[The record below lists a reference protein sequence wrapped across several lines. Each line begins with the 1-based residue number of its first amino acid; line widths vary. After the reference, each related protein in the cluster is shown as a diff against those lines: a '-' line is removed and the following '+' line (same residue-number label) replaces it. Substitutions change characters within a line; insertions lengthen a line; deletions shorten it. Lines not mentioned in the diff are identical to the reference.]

1 MEKIILIT
9 FLACL
14 LILTG
19 CATQGDVSAVDNRLT
34 EIELRDAE
42 ARKNRE
48 QLESEVTKYSH
59 NREVKDQELRRQ
71 SASLHAL
78 IEELREE
85 VRILNGRLEEIE
97 YSLNQQKKASDG
109 FRKKSEGA
117 SDQLSQFTTTN
128 KERIARLE
136 NYLNLES
143 SRKTPL

>member
-1 MEKIILIT
+1 MEKIILII

-48 QLESEVTKYSH
+48 QLESEVSKYSH

-71 SASLHAL
+71 
-78 IEELREE
+78 RP
-85 VRILNGRLEEIE
+85 
-97 YSLNQQKKASDG
+97 
-109 FRKKSEGA
+109 GA
-117 SDQLSQFTTTN
+117 SQTIGQSACPHRRASRRGAHSQW
-128 KERIARLE
+128 KA
-136 NYLNLES
+136 
-143 SRKTPL
+143 

>member
-1 MEKIILIT
+1 MEKIILIISIM
-9 FLACL
+9 CL

-34 EIELRDAE
+34 EMELRDAE

-48 QLESEVTKYSH
+48 QLETEMEKYSQ
-59 NREVKDQELRRQ
+59 NRELKDQELRRQ

-85 VRILNGRLEEIE
+85 MRILNGRLEEIE

-109 FRKKSEGA
+109 
-117 SDQLSQFTTTN
+117 
-128 KERIARLE
+128 
-136 NYLNLES
+136 
-143 SRKTPL
+143 